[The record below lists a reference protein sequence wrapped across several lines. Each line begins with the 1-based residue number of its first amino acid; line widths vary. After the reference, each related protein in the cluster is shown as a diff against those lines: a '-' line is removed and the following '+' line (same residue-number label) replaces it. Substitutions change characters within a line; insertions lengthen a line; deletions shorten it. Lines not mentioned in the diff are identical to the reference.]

1 MAYALV
7 GRLGCLLFLFSQ
19 GRYPVEMEGLAA
31 GMVLTIGSATY
42 SHLSQSISMVQT
54 CRCMYFILQRHF
66 TTNPLAYSNGA
77 HCLAGGVELRRAL
90 Q

>member
-54 CRCMYFILQRHF
+54 VGACTSSCKDTLLQIL
-66 TTNPLAYSNGA
+66 
-77 HCLAGGVELRRAL
+77 
-90 Q
+90 